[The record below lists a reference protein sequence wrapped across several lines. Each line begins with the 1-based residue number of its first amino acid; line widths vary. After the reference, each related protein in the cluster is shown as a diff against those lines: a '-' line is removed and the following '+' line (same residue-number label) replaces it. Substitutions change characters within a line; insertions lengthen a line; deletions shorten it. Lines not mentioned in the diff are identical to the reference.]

1 MLAGCLFLLQRRML
15 LQKFFVRGDAR
26 RSFSRGLERRRM
38 MMTVLDV
45 LGDGLYDFRWVDL
58 IQNLGLGL
66 RFNDAVQRRAPNLIC
81 HTGLL

>member
-1 MLAGCLFLLQRRML
+1 MLASSLLLLQRRML

-26 RSFSRGLERRRM
+26 RSFGSGLERRGM

-45 LGDGLYDFRWVDL
+45 LGDGLHDFRWVYL

-66 RFNDAVQRRAPNLIC
+66 RFNYAVQRRAPNLIC